1 MTVTVSGVTVVAAA
15 AGEARVQRE
24 DDSTIVIPCE
34 DRYEAQK
41 LASLI
46 LVRDPDT
53 GEAQTFVKAVVNSVG
68 NEVVILLAD
77 GSSHSIL
84 LRDEPAVEAFA
95 DFVQSVAE
103 QKHKLVMV
111 RTCRDP
117 RDAGSDD
124 YDVGRDGAEPGDA
137 VMIAKRLREKDD
149 VDSDDSDHG
158 D

>member
-1 MTVTVSGVTVVAAA
+1 MR
-15 AGEARVQRE
+15 RVPRE
-24 DDSTIVIPCE
+24 NDTTIVIPCE

-53 GEAQTFVKAVVNSVG
+53 EEAQTFIKAVVNSVG
-68 NEVVILLAD
+68 NEVVISLAD

-84 LRDEPAVEAFA
+84 MRDEQAVEAFA

-103 QKHKLVMV
+103 QRHKLVMAH
-111 RTCRDP
+111 TCLDP
-117 RDAGSDD
+117 RGGDSDD
-124 YDVGRDGAEPGDA
+124 YDGGRDGAKPGDA

-149 VDSDDSDHG
+149 VDSNDSDHG
-158 D
+158 N

>member
-1 MTVTVSGVTVVAAA
+1 MR
-15 AGEARVQRE
+15 RVPRE
-24 DDSTIVIPCE
+24 NDTTIVIPCE

-53 GEAQTFVKAVVNSVG
+53 EEAQTFVKAVVNSVG
-68 NEVVILLAD
+68 NEVVISLAD

-103 QKHKLVMV
+103 QKHKLVMA
-111 RTCRDP
+111 RTCLDP
-117 RDAGSDD
+117 RGGGSDD
-124 YDVGRDGAEPGDA
+124 YDGGRDGAKPGDA
-137 VMIAKRLREKDD
+137 VMIVKRLREKED
-149 VDSDDSDHG
+149 VDPDDSDHG
-158 D
+158 N

>member
-1 MTVTVSGVTVVAAA
+1 MRRVSRENDATVVI
-15 AGEARVQRE
+15 
-24 DDSTIVIPCE
+24 SCE

-68 NEVVILLAD
+68 NEVVISLAD

-84 LRDEPAVEAFA
+84 LRDESAVEAFA

-103 QKHKLVMV
+103 QKHELVMA
-111 RTCRDP
+111 RTCNGP
-117 RDAGSDD
+117 RSVSSDD
-124 YDVGRDGAEPGDA
+124 YGVGRDGAKPGDS

-149 VDSDDSDHG
+149 VDSNDSDHG
-158 D
+158 N